1 LPLAKEVKVKAL
13 VVYDSVYGNTE
24 TIAKAIGGALLGDIQ
39 VRRAREIS
47 PPDLH
52 SVDLLVVG
60 SPTQAGRP
68 IAPVQNFLKTLPDLN
83 ASVSVAAFDTRSP
96 ARFAAIF
103 GYAAK
108 RIANALKEHG
118 GRLVAPPEGFFVD
131 GKTGP
136 LKDGETQRAAE
147 WATAISA
154 GRAPGK

>member
-1 LPLAKEVKVKAL
+1 MKVL

-24 TIAKAIGGALLGDIQ
+24 TIAKAIGGALAGDIQ
-39 VRRAREIS
+39 VRRASETVPS
-47 PPDLH
+47 DLN

-68 IAPVQNFLKTLPDLN
+68 IAPVQDFLKTLPNLAEGVD
-83 ASVSVAAFDTRSP
+83 VAAFDTRSS
-96 ARFAAIF
+96 AKFAAVF